1 MEKDIESLRNKK
13 IQEMEELLEIK
24 NKKERSR
31 NELEEL
37 RLDVY
42 REKNL
47 LDSLRHQRAAQE
59 TSLEHLRK
67 VEAVKAAVSVSSAP
81 MARVMPSALP
91 LSLSG
96 SRDQALDPTSQ
107 SSMSNSLR
115 SESSCQGRTST
126 HAERTST
133 QQQIVRSE
141 PPKLAHRLSLEQE
154 QHQKHELAQAPPGQH
169 HGEDRLGLEQGGLS
183 DPQHSEARRSL
194 EHAQSLAERAL
205 RLEQERRHHH
215 HHHHQ
220 VGDHL
225 EHHHH
230 HHHLRH
236 HQVGGH
242 LDRKQDQRQ
251 AGEQMKREQ
260 VTVDSKTNLLQR
272 RFSEADYARL
282 GRMQGGVVF

>member
-1 MEKDIESLRNKK
+1 MFSWQVEKDIESLRNKK

-67 VEAVKAAVSVSSAP
+67 VEAVKAAVSSAP

-91 LSLSG
+91 LSSSPG
-96 SRDQALDPTSQ
+96 QGLDPTSQ

-126 HAERTST
+126 HGERTSA

-141 PPKLAHRLSLEQE
+141 PPQLAHRLSLEQE
-154 QHQKHELAQAPPGQH
+154 QHQKQELAQAPPGQH

-215 HHHHQ
+215 HHH
-220 VGDHL
+220 
-225 EHHHH
+225 
-230 HHHLRH
+230 
-236 HQVGGH
+236 QVGGH
-242 LDRKQDQRQ
+242 LDRKQEQRQ

-260 VTVDSKTNLLQR
+260 VAVDSKTNVLQR

-282 GRMQGGVVF
+282 GRVQGGVDTRLFLKMDCT

>member
-67 VEAVKAAVSVSSAP
+67 VEAVKAAVSSAP

-91 LSLSG
+91 LSTSPG
-96 SRDQALDPTSQ
+96 QALDPTSQ
-107 SSMSNSLR
+107 SSMNNSLR

-126 HAERTST
+126 HGERTSA

-141 PPKLAHRLSLEQE
+141 PPQLAHRLSLEQE
-154 QHQKHELAQAPPGQH
+154 QHQKQELAQATPGQH
-169 HGEDRLGLEQGGLS
+169 HGEDRPGLEQGGPS

-220 VGDHL
+220 VGGHL
-225 EHHHH
+225 DHHHH
-230 HHHLRH
+230 HHH
-236 HQVGGH
+236 QVGGWI
-242 LDRKQDQRQ
+242 D
-251 AGEQMKREQ
+251 
-260 VTVDSKTNLLQR
+260 NL
-272 RFSEADYARL
+272 
-282 GRMQGGVVF
+282 

>member
-1 MEKDIESLRNKK
+1 
-13 IQEMEELLEIK
+13 MEELLEIK

-67 VEAVKAAVSVSSAP
+67 VEAVKAAVSSAP
-81 MARVMPSALP
+81 MARVMPPALP
-91 LSLSG
+91 LSSSPAG
-96 SRDQALDPTSQ
+96 QGLDPTSQ

-126 HAERTST
+126 QAE
-133 QQQIVRSE
+133 QHQIVRSE
-141 PPKLAHRLSLEQE
+141 PPQLAHRLSLEQE
-154 QHQKHELAQAPPGQH
+154 QHQKQELAQAPPGQH

-220 VGDHL
+220 VGGHL

-230 HHHLRH
+230 HHHHHH

-242 LDRKQDQRQ
+242 LDRKQEQRQ
-251 AGEQMKREQ
+251 GGEQMKREQ
-260 VTVDSKTNLLQR
+260 VAVDSKANVLQR

-282 GRMQGGVVF
+282 GRVQGGVDIILFLKIDYMTFLIYR